1 MKQCSSNWKKV
12 HYNNRTISF
21 LTEETGFDWLKNYFK
36 PLQSQLSLPDDMFN
50 ETTNVVVRNVH
61 LINGMV
67 QLLNA
72 TSTRT
77 LSNYINWM
85 LVMKYSTFATKQM
98 RRDRFELMRTM
109 LELSNMTTR
118 SEMCFNMI
126 DSNLKFALSWLYS
139 KDKDLDSKI
148 NSVIHN

>member
-1 MKQCSSNWKKV
+1 M
-12 HYNNRTISF
+12 
-21 LTEETGFDWLKNYFK
+21 TEETGFDWLKNYFK

>member
-1 MKQCSSNWKKV
+1 
-12 HYNNRTISF
+12 
-21 LTEETGFDWLKNYFK
+21 
-36 PLQSQLSLPDDMFN
+36 
-50 ETTNVVVRNVH
+50 
-61 LINGMV
+61 
-67 QLLNA
+67 
-72 TSTRT
+72 
-77 LSNYINWM
+77 
-85 LVMKYSTFATKQM
+85 M